1 MNATMEDIAR
11 DAGVSISTVS
21 RVING
26 YKGISEELRRRVEES
41 ICKYNYKPNAA
52 ARSLITKQTDL
63 IAVVQPDLGNPTIAK
78 VLKEI
83 AKCCSDRGKTMMV
96 CDYNSDIDKAIQ
108 ALDSMREHNVDGVI
122 FFGIYFT
129 DELVERLKQFTCP
142 VVLANQEIPGREGK
156 ELLFTTV
163 TSDNYREMCDATE
176 FLIKDNHRRIAYIG
190 GRKEDYSN
198 GQLRLRGFLDT
209 MKKYGLS
216 VPESYIVQADF
227 SIEGGKTGMRRI
239 YEDVSEL
246 PTAVLCGSDMI
257 AAGCIRYLQSMK
269 LRVPE
274 DISVFGHDDS
284 LQDIFEIELST
295 IRSNNNGQIIC
306 GHLFAEQDNNAEKEK
321 IYYPYRLIR
330 RQSTRQ
336 ASD

>member
-1 MNATMEDIAR
+1 MEDIAR

-26 YKGISEELRRRVEES
+26 YKGISEELRQRVEES
-41 ICKYNYKPNAA
+41 ISRYNYKPNAA
-52 ARSLITKQTDL
+52 ARSLITKRTDL
-63 IAVVQPDLGNPTIAK
+63 IAVVQPNLENPTMAN

-83 AKCCSDRGKTMMV
+83 AKCCSDSGRTMIV
-96 CDYNSDIDKAIQ
+96 CDYDSDNDKAIQ

-129 DELVERLKQFTCP
+129 DELIERLKQFTCP
-142 VVLANQEIPGREGK
+142 VILVNQEIPDREGE

-163 TSDNYREMCDATE
+163 TSDNYQRMCDATE
-176 FLIKDNHRRIAYIG
+176 FLLKDNHRRIAYVG
-190 GRKEDYSN
+190 GQKQDYSN

-209 MKKYGLS
+209 MKKYDVP
-216 VPESYIVQADF
+216 VPETYIAQTDF
-227 SIEGGKTGMRRI
+227 SIEGGKEGMRQI
-239 YEDVSEL
+239 YEGASIL

-284 LQDIFEIELST
+284 LHDIFEIGLST
-295 IRSNNNGQIIC
+295 SSTENNGQIIC
-306 GHLFAEQDNNAEKEK
+306 DRLFAEQENSLKREK

-330 RQSTRQ
+330 RQSTRRI
-336 ASD
+336 SD